1 VVEVLSPWSREFD
14 RGPKRKQYM
23 AWDVPELWIADADE
37 RSVEVWRPGADG
49 PEVVRDV
56 LVWRVGE
63 REFEISLE
71 DVFRG

>member
-1 VVEVLSPWSREFD
+1 
-14 RGPKRKQYM
+14 M